1 MHLAESYPIADVRG
15 RGLMVA
21 VEFGGANRESEGA
34 PYGVAAKVVAAARDR
49 GLLLLTAG
57 EDLDTTITTIGTC
70 SPLQGGRQGGAA
82 ARDRSLLLLTA
93 GAT

>member
-1 MHLAESYPIADVRG
+1 MVHLAESYPIADVRG

-21 VEFGGANRESEGA
+21 VEFGGPNREPEGA

-57 EDLDTTITTIGTC
+57 
-70 SPLQGGRQGGAA
+70 
-82 ARDRSLLLLTA
+82 
-93 GAT
+93 AT